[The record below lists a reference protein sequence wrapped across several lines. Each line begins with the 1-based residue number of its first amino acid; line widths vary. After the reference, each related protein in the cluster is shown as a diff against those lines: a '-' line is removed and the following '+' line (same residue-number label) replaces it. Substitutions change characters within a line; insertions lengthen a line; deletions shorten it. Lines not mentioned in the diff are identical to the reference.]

1 MNTMNTMGKYDN
13 VKYMQAWRRTGI
25 KDFTGSEFL
34 LTRFER
40 VQIVRVKMN
49 RMYTWM
55 VTSLKGQLPK
65 EVK

>member
-1 MNTMNTMGKYDN
+1 MNTIGKYDN
-13 VKYMQAWRRTGI
+13 VKYMQAWKRTGI
-25 KDFTGSEFL
+25 KDFTGSEYV
-34 LTRFER
+34 LTGFER

-55 VTSLKGQLPK
+55 VASLKGQLPN

>member
-1 MNTMNTMGKYDN
+1 MNTIGKYDN

-25 KDFTGSEFL
+25 KYFTGSEFV

-55 VTSLKGQLPK
+55 VASLKGQLPNEAK
-65 EVK
+65 

>member
-1 MNTMNTMGKYDN
+1 MNKYDN
-13 VKYMQAWRRTGI
+13 VKYMQAWKRTGVRA
-25 KDFTGSEFL
+25 FAGSEFV

-49 RMYTWM
+49 RMYVWM
-55 VTSLKGQLPK
+55 VTSLKGQLSK

>member
-1 MNTMNTMGKYDN
+1 MNTMNTIGKYDRL
-13 VKYMQAWRRTGI
+13 KYMQAWRRTGI
-25 KDFTGSEFL
+25 KDFTGSEFV
-34 LTRFER
+34 LTTFER

-55 VTSLKGQLPK
+55 FTSLKGQLTN

>member
-1 MNTMNTMGKYDN
+1 MNTMNTIGKYDN
-13 VKYMQAWRRTGI
+13 VKYMQSWRRTGI
-25 KDFTGSEFL
+25 KDFTGSEFV

-55 VTSLKGQLPK
+55 VASLKGQLPN

>member
-1 MNTMNTMGKYDN
+1 MNTMNTIGKYDN
-13 VKYMQAWRRTGI
+13 VKYLQAWKMTGI
-25 KDFTGSEFL
+25 KDFTGSEFV

-55 VTSLKGQLPK
+55 VTSLKGQLPN

>member
-1 MNTMNTMGKYDN
+1 MNKYDN
-13 VKYMQAWRRTGI
+13 IKYRQTWRRTGI
-25 KDFTGSEFL
+25 KDFTGSNFI

-55 VTSLKGQLPK
+55 VTSLKGQLSK

>member
-1 MNTMNTMGKYDN
+1 MNTMNTIGKYDN
-13 VKYMQAWRRTGI
+13 VKYMQAWKRTGRV
-25 KDFTGSEFL
+25 FG

-55 VTSLKGQLPK
+55 VASLNGQLPN